1 VIFKII
7 GRATAIILVATCF
20 VALGLWQLDRAQD
33 MQAAKKVVA
42 DTTIYPLSDLAAPA
56 TALDSRSVGKIVQL
70 RGNYILTFRAPFQ
83 NDVDKKRDDWEVALM
98 QVDQNSA
105 ILVLRG
111 LWSERLTQPTTAM
124 STGVNLVATVAPRQF
139 EDRVRSAPGVLSRI
153 DSSVI
158 VGQVDLDL
166 YDGFLVAT
174 SESVAEGVIERS
186 RITPPKLESKVAGYY
201 WQHISYVIIWWLM
214 AAIVVILP
222 FYRKRQESDTV

>member
-1 VIFKII
+1 
-7 GRATAIILVATCF
+7 
-20 VALGLWQLDRAQD
+20 
-33 MQAAKKVVA
+33 
-42 DTTIYPLSDLAAPA
+42 
-56 TALDSRSVGKIVQL
+56 
-70 RGNYILTFRAPFQ
+70 
-83 NDVDKKRDDWEVALM
+83 M